1 MIARSVEKFASFA
14 YSKLME
20 VSSRPGFTSKE
31 ALISLPVI
39 SEKRIAVVVGSSPSV
54 VNDDAVLV
62 VAP

>member
-1 MIARSVEKFASFA
+1 
-14 YSKLME
+14 ME

-31 ALISLPVI
+31 ALISFPVI